1 MSRAR
6 LPVDCSSLRADRV
19 TRAPARSG
27 TALAGVRGEA
37 VEGEPGSGSSLP
49 AARRRA
55 PGLCPESPV
64 SLGGPPPSHD
74 QPTGAYIRL
83 RPQIRRDNPLN
94 LSISI
99 SGGKENKSDSLSS
112 GERNGISSAPSLVSL
127 TVNKRCGVLVQVHR
141 INPTTQ
147 VSLTRAINH
156 SGC

>member
-1 MSRAR
+1 M
-6 LPVDCSSLRADRV
+6 
-19 TRAPARSG
+19 
-27 TALAGVRGEA
+27 
-37 VEGEPGSGSSLP
+37 GSSVHNVKTP
-49 AARRRA
+49 SYIIIIIIIIH
-55 PGLCPESPV
+55 LC
-64 SLGGPPPSHD
+64 
-74 QPTGAYIRL
+74 
-83 RPQIRRDNPLN
+83 RPQFRQDYPLN

-127 TVNKRCGVLVQVHR
+127 LVNKRCGVNVQVHR